1 MKDNLVKLGKDYQF
15 LQENEKLKDK
25 LCYLTY
31 SGSISYGTNTKDSD
45 IDIRGVIKN
54 PIEDILNN
62 KELDSYED
70 SKTDTVIYGLRKFI
84 TLCKNCN
91 PSVIEL
97 LATKEDHIIYINEIG
112 KLLRN
117 NIDIFLSKRAFIT
130 FSGYAIQQLRRLE
143 NALAHDDY
151 NESKKLEHIKKSID
165 SLIMINKKEYKLA
178 GQSMNF
184 YIKDDELFIDC
195 NIKSMSLR
203 KFNQI
208 NNDIHTLLR
217 NYDKLNNRNKKKDD
231 KHLYKHAMHLIRLYL
246 MGIDILSGK
255 SVITYREKDLD
266 LLMSIRNQK
275 VSLDYVFQLA
285 NKLESDI
292 KSAYE
297 TTKLPDHVD
306 ENKINQLILKIYN
319 LTS

>member
-1 MKDNLVKLGKDYQF
+1 MKNDLVKLGKDYQF

-31 SGSISYGTNTKDSD
+31 SGSVSYGTNTKDSD

-54 PIEDILNN
+54 SIEDILNN

-97 LATKEDHIIYINEIG
+97 LATKENHIIYINEAG
-112 KLLRN
+112 KLLRD
-117 NIDIFLSKRAFIT
+117 NIDIFLSKKAFVT

-143 NALAHDDY
+143 NALAHDNYDE
-151 NESKKLEHIKKSID
+151 NKKLEHIKKSID
-165 SLIMINKKEYKLA
+165 SLIMVNEKEYKLA
-178 GQSMNF
+178 GQSMKF
-184 YIKDDELFIDC
+184 YIKNGELYIDC
-195 NIKSMSLR
+195 DIKSMSLR

-208 NNDIHTLLR
+208 NSDIHNMLR

-246 MGIDILSGK
+246 TGIDILSGNG
-255 SVITYREKDLD
+255 VITYREKDLD
-266 LLMSIRNQK
+266 LLQSIRNQE

-285 NKLESDI
+285 DKLESKI
-292 KSAYE
+292 HTAYE
-297 TTKLPDHVD
+297 NTNLPDHVD
-306 ENKINQLILKIYN
+306 ENKINELILKIYN
-319 LTS
+319 LRD